1 MHSTCGCTYT
11 HVNDIA
17 PIETCTLFHP
27 PLRLPMSYKLLTI
40 DSSMKM
46 TSSMNVMMELKSSRQ
61 TLQEIDKYTK
71 RVIVFLFVETSIT
84 SFVTFSLHFLHEDK
98 NGWKTILLTVILAFS
113 IVLEIVTISL
123 LTILKLTRRFP
134 TNLLLTMLHSLCI
147 SALFGIPFADIGI
160 LWHLAVWGVALVLYI
175 ATTAVGAVIRNDIF
189 HYWVLW
195 LIYYIVT
202 IAVTITIA
210 LLVYFEKI
218 AIALEFGQI
227 TLGEPQFRLFDADY
241 CLASIFSHS
250 MLILFLVT
258 CNIAFTVTKSQQN
271 QTHHV
276 YDIF

>member
-1 MHSTCGCTYT
+1 
-11 HVNDIA
+11 
-17 PIETCTLFHP
+17 
-27 PLRLPMSYKLLTI
+27 
-40 DSSMKM
+40 MKM
-46 TSSMNVMMELKSSRQ
+46 TSSMNVMMELKSSRR

-71 RVIVFLFVETSIT
+71 RVIVFLVGETGIT
-84 SFVTFSLHFLHEDK
+84 AIVTPSLYLLHEK
-98 NGWKTILLTVILAFS
+98 KREWKTILLTVILGFS

-147 SALFGIPFADIGI
+147 SALFGIPFADISI
-160 LWHLAVWGVALVLYI
+160 LWHLAVWGVALLLYI

-210 LLVYFEKI
+210 LLVYLKYKMNKYELLI
-218 AIALEFGQI
+218 IGVAATVALIPIALEFGQI

>member
-1 MHSTCGCTYT
+1 MHSTCGCTCT

-17 PIETCTLFHP
+17 PIEICTLFHQS
-27 PLRLPMSYKLLTI
+27 LRLPMSYKLLTI

-46 TSSMNVMMELKSSRQ
+46 TSSMNVMMELKSSRR

-71 RVIVFLFVETSIT
+71 RVIVFLVGETGIT
-84 SFVTFSLHFLHEDK
+84 AIVTPSLYLLHEK
-98 NGWKTILLTVILAFS
+98 KREWRTILLTVILGFS

-147 SALFGIPFADIGI
+147 SALFGIPFVYLDIYWE
-160 LWHLAVWGVALVLYI
+160 LGVLGTALLLYI

-202 IAVTITIA
+202 IAVAITFS
-210 LLVYFEKI
+210 LLDYF
-218 AIALEFGQI
+218 
-227 TLGEPQFRLFDADY
+227 
-241 CLASIFSHS
+241 IFK
-250 MLILFLVT
+250 T
-258 CNIAFTVTKSQQN
+258 
-271 QTHHV
+271 
-276 YDIF
+276 